1 MLTIL
6 ANSWHYRPW
15 SGAINTYNELNKR
28 GLLDVF
34 FEAIEDYYPEGIDMT
49 SLNDILW
56 FKPEFCYELVGLK
69 YDSENGE
76 ILD

>member
-15 SGAINTYNELNKR
+15 SGAINTYNELDKR

-34 FEAIEDYYPEGIDMT
+34 
-49 SLNDILW
+49 
-56 FKPEFCYELVGLK
+56 LK
-69 YDSENGE
+69 
-76 ILD
+76 L